1 LAFVA
6 GNLRRLYHDEASVEH
21 ILDGLR
27 AAGLD

>member
-1 LAFVA
+1 LAFIA
-6 GNLRRLYHDEASVEH
+6 GNLRRLYNDEASVEH